1 MTAQVLEVFSTGI
14 RNGAPSRK
22 GCEVNG
28 HMTKERNILIRP
40 SPPLPRG
47 SMDLRA
53 AAIHDT
59 MITPPPSQGAADRLM
74 ERVSSLEAQV
84 LEGRAVLASAE
95 TDKGGL
101 VSELAVAREA
111 VGRMEEVKAE
121 MAAAMAREEA
131 LRVEIAAQNNALT
144 VRNMPLKA

>member
-1 MTAQVLEVFSTGI
+1 
-14 RNGAPSRK
+14 
-22 GCEVNG
+22 
-28 HMTKERNILIRP
+28 
-40 SPPLPRG
+40 
-47 SMDLRA
+47 
-53 AAIHDT
+53 
-59 MITPPPSQGAADRLM
+59 M

-144 VRNMPLKA
+144 VGNMPLKA